1 MRRRRALYR
10 ATHRGSKEL
19 DFLLGRFAAETVET
33 MTDTEISVMERLI
46 ETPDPDIAVALFEG
60 NSLGEP
66 VLDAL
71 MMRHCGAFTGSWSPV
86 KSCQEPAVTM
96 AEDKVPDPAGRPA
109 ARPAA
114 ARSRAACRRVSTPR

>member
-1 MRRRRALYR
+1 MTNQDLAMRRRRALYR

-19 DFLLGRFAAETVET
+19 DFLLGRFAAETIET
-33 MTDTEISVMERLI
+33 MTETEICVMERLI

-71 MMRHCGAFTGSWSPV
+71 MVRLRRFHGVIAGKTV
-86 KSCQEPAVTM
+86 K
-96 AEDKVPDPAGRPA
+96 G
-109 ARPAA
+109 
-114 ARSRAACRRVSTPR
+114 